1 MGVSVRWEMGKGIS
15 GDARLAAAP
24 YDQWVLLSP
33 AGGSPRPPA
42 RYKVRFLPFCC
53 CRFCYTCYCIIR
65 SISSSPLPSL
75 AAISL

>member
-1 MGVSVRWEMGKGIS
+1 MGEGIS
-15 GDARLAAAP
+15 GDAGLAAAP

-42 RYKVRFLPFCC
+42 RYKVWHERFLPFCC
-53 CRFCYTCYCIIR
+53 CCCYTYYCIIR
-65 SISSSPLPSL
+65 SISSSPLLLL